1 MSHRT
6 DLVVRFYELDPYDHV
21 NHSVYIQYFEAA
33 RVEWLTAIGYP
44 LEKLKAEGTQIVV
57 TELHTRYLGSA
68 GPGDRLT
75 IESGDR
81 LTIESELVEL
91 RRASMT
97 FEQRIRRG
105 DELLVTQTISA
116 ATVSATGRPIRV
128 PEGLARALGDG

>member
-1 MSHRT
+1 VSHRT

-68 GPGDRLT
+68 GPGDRV
-75 IESGDR
+75 
-81 LTIESELVEL
+81 TIESELVEL